1 MGAVHTG
8 HNPFFRFMPSV
19 ADAFYW
25 KTAKKPMS
33 ATAAEKAAFNERI
46 KPVKMVLEGHTKA
59 IAGLREEIKRAPAE
73 PKETAFKLRWKLMHR
88 ILAETALYMVG
99 SRLSQKYLQIKN
111 ETYLNEARKNF
122 YVFYQTAEEMVGN
135 AIDSLDERP
144 EELEVLEGF
153 ADNLVRFEM
162 FQKAGFLLNKLER
175 LYGDGSK
182 WKWSFVDLEGRLV
195 TGLKNI
201 TFFKT
206 LQRDLDPSIAGY
218 KERMDLM
225 EVIEKIIEKAAERY
239 RNKYELTGKAID
251 DMKNALAFVSFQ
263 KRLAAVMGDN
273 DLMNLCKKK
282 IDTWTKKLND
292 DYSSDEQKKALAA
305 RMAKSA

>member
-1 MGAVHTG
+1 
-8 HNPFFRFMPSV
+8 
-19 ADAFYW
+19 
-25 KTAKKPMS
+25 MS
-33 ATAAEKAAFNERI
+33 ATAAEKAAFNERM
-46 KPVKMVLEGHTKA
+46 KPVKAVLDSHTTA
-59 IAGLREEIKRAPAE
+59 IAALREEIKKAPAD
-73 PKETAFKLRWKLMHR
+73 PVDGPYKLRWKLMHR
-88 ILAETALYMVG
+88 ILAETSLYIVG
-99 SRLSQKYLQIKN
+99 SRISQKYLAIKN

-135 AIDSLDERP
+135 TVDSIDDKP
-144 EELEVLEGF
+144 DALEILEGF

-182 WKWSFVDLEGRLV
+182 WKWSFVDLEGRLIM
-195 TGLKNI
+195 TLKNI
-201 TFFKT
+201 TWFKT

-225 EVIEKIIEKAAERY
+225 EVIERGSEKAAERY

-251 DMKNALAFVSFQ
+251 DMKNALAFVGFQ
-263 KRLAAVMGDN
+263 KRLAAIMGDN
-273 DLMNLCKKK
+273 DQMNLCKKK

-305 RMAKSA
+305 KMQKSA